1 MNTVSSILTNQRPV
15 LHSLAN
21 QRPGHF
27 LVGHLLAQPAT
38 QAPNT
43 LAENPGH
50 TAIQASSSSPGHW
63 PLESPLLLLLTLLLL
78 LLPDKALG
86 VWNSFL
92 AGAFWGV
99 LLMLLLLL
107 L

>member
-1 MNTVSSILTNQRPV
+1 MITVSSCK
-15 LHSLAN
+15 
-21 QRPGHF
+21 GHF

-43 LAENPGH
+43 LAENPGQ
-50 TAIQASSSSPGHW
+50 TAIQASSSSPGHC

-78 LLPDKALG
+78 LLFPDKALG

-99 LLMLLLLL
+99 FLMLLLLL
-107 L
+107 TWFLRGAA

>member
-1 MNTVSSILTNQRPV
+1 MITVSSCK
-15 LHSLAN
+15 
-21 QRPGHF
+21 GHF
-27 LVGHLLAQPAT
+27 LEGHLLAQPAT

-50 TAIQASSSSPGHW
+50 TAIQASSSSPGHC
-63 PLESPLLLLLTLLLL
+63 PLDSSLLLLLLFTLLLLFL

-92 AGAFWGV
+92 AGAF
-99 LLMLLLLL
+99 
-107 L
+107 